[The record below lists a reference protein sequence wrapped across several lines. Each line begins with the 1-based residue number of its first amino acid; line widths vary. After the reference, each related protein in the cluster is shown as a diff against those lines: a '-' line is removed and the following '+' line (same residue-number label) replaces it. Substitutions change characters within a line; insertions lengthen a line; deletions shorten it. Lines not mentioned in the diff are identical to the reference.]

1 MQILRQCLG
10 VDVAQ
15 KELVVSLGRMH
26 KDLSIEIY
34 SRRVFRNKET
44 GFTALHKWLQKSI
57 DHRLRQ
63 PRSESVSCRI
73 VMEATGVYHQKFA
86 HFMLDQGYEIS
97 IVLPN
102 KISNYIRTLN
112 VKTVTDKT
120 CGDAIVQFGLERKLE
135 NWYKPDQTYEHLQQL
150 TRERN
155 QIVDE
160 RTAIKNRLHAEES
173 EVFPN
178 KGSVKRIKALIKF
191 LNKQEQEIKLEI
203 SQHLKENK
211 AIKAKVDQLCTIPG
225 MGELTAVIILAETRG
240 FELIRNK
247 KQLTSYAGMDIIEKQ
262 SGTSVKGKPKLS
274 KKGNRHIRKSLH
286 LPSLAA
292 VRHNPAHTEIYT
304 RLVQKHGV
312 KMKALVAIQRKM
324 LELAYILFKN
334 DTVYDKEYEMKK
346 RAAQMANSLEASIKL
361 P

>member
-1 MQILRQCLG
+1 MEILKQCLG
-10 VDVAQ
+10 VDVSQ

-44 GFTALHKWLQKSI
+44 GFTALHKWLQKNI
-57 DHRLRQ
+57 DQ
-63 PRSESVSCRI
+63 TVGCRV
-73 VMEATGVYHQKFA
+73 VMEATGVYHQKIA
-86 HFMLDQGYEIS
+86 YFMLDQGYEIS

-102 KISNYIRTLN
+102 KISNYLRTLN

-120 CGDAIVQFGLERKLE
+120 CGDAIAQFGLERKLE
-135 NWYKPDQTYEHLQQL
+135 NWSKPDQTYIQLQQL
-150 TRERN
+150 TRERD

-160 RTAIKNRLHAEES
+160 RTATKNRLHAEES
-173 EVFPN
+173 EVLPN
-178 KGSVKRIKALIKF
+178 KGSVKRMKALITF
-191 LNKQEQEIKLEI
+191 LNKQEREIKTEI
-203 SQHLKENK
+203 SQLLKENK
-211 AIKAKVDQLCTIPG
+211 AVKAKVDQLRTIPG
-225 MGELTAVIILAETRG
+225 MGELTAVIILSETRG
-240 FELIRNK
+240 FELIHNK

-292 VRHNPAHTEIYT
+292 VKHNPVHAETYT
-304 RLVQKHGV
+304 RLVQKHGI

-334 DTVYDKEYEMKK
+334 DTVYDKEYEKKK